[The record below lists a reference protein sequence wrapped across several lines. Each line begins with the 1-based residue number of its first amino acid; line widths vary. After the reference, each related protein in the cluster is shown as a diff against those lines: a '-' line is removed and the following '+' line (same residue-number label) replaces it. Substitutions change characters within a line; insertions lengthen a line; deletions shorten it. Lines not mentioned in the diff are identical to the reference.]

1 MQDGANPMTALQTRL
16 MWLEAIS
23 ERLRRHIQGGGDGRS
38 NESALL
44 SLLLFRAVWDLSDVS
59 DPLQPVP
66 SMAQAQQGPQNSR

>member
-16 MWLEAIS
+16 IWLEAIS
-23 ERLRRHIQGGGDGRS
+23 ERLRRHIQSGGNGRS

-59 DPLQPVP
+59 NSLQPVP
-66 SMAQAQQGPQNSR
+66 SMAQAQQSPQNSR